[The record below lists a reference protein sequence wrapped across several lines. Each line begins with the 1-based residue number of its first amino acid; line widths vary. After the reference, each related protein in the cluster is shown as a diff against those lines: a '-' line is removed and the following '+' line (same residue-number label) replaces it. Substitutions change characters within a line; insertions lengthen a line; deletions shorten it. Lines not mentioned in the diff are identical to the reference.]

1 MSPVGDLL
9 AEPVRWDGR
18 PETLEL
24 LRERM
29 PDCLDSHGLL
39 GGILYVKTL
48 RKVSDKKSVHDTAVV
63 PVGWYVIPRIC
74 RAHGQRYAAVKPTAG
89 VR

>member
-1 MSPVGDLL
+1 MTDLL

-29 PDCLDSHGLL
+29 PECLSSYDPFAGVLH
-39 GGILYVKTL
+39 VRTL
-48 RKVSDKKSVHDTAVV
+48 RKVSAKGSVHDVAIV
-63 PVGWYVIPRIC
+63 PVGWRVSLRTC
-74 RAHGQRYAAVKPTAG
+74 RAHGQRYAAIKAPVSS
-89 VR
+89 

>member
-1 MSPVGDLL
+1 LTDLL

-29 PDCLDSHGLL
+29 PECLNSYDKSAGVLH
-39 GGILYVKTL
+39 VKTL
-48 RKVSDKKSVHDTAVV
+48 RKVSAKGSVHDVAIV
-63 PVGWYVIPRIC
+63 PTGWYVTPRIC
-74 RAHGQRYAAVKPTAG
+74 RVHGQRYAAIKPAPE
-89 VR
+89 VQ

>member
-1 MSPVGDLL
+1 MTDLL

-29 PDCLDSHGLL
+29 PDCLDSYFSGT
-39 GGILYVKTL
+39 GILNVRTL
-48 RKVSDKKSVHDTAVV
+48 VKVSEKGSVHDTAIV
-63 PVGWYVIPRIC
+63 PTGWYVSLRTC
-74 RAHGQRYAAVKPTAG
+74 RAHGQRYAAIKAPVSS
-89 VR
+89 